1 MTAPAPPPPSG
12 RQPPPPAAA
21 TPHEVLLVRHG
32 ETAWSLSGQ
41 HTGRTDLP
49 LSARGEAEARQL
61 QPALAA
67 RPFALVLCSPLQR
80 ARQTCALAG
89 LAERAVI
96 DPDLREW
103 DYGRYEG
110 LTTDQIHAEA
120 PDWLVFRHGC
130 PEGESPGQVARRA
143 DRVIARARAAEGPVV
158 LFAHGH
164 LLRVLAARWLE
175 LPAAAGAQLLLD
187 TSSRSVLSWYRGI
200 PALGCWNAPVAG
212 PG

>member
-1 MTAPAPPPPSG
+1 MTTPAPPP
-12 RQPPPPAAA
+12 
-21 TPHEVLLVRHG
+21 HDLLLVRHG

-49 LSARGEAEARQL
+49 LTARGEAQARQL
-61 QPALAA
+61 QPVLVG
-67 RPFALVLCSPLQR
+67 RSFALVLCSPLQR

-89 LAERAVI
+89 LAERAVL
-96 DPDLREW
+96 DADLEEW

-110 LTTDQIHAEA
+110 LTTDQIHAEQ

-130 PEGESPGQVARRA
+130 PQGESPEAVARRA
-143 DRVIARARAAEGPVV
+143 DRLITRARTAEGPVA

-164 LLRVLAARWLE
+164 LLRVLAARWLG

-187 TSSRSVLSWYRGI
+187 TSSISVLSWYRGI

-212 PG
+212 PAWPQS